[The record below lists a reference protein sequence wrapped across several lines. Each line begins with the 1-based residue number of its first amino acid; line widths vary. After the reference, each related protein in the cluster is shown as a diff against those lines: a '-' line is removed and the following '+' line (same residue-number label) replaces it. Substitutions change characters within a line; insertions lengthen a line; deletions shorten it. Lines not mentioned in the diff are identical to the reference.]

1 MVKSSVMEANLVT
14 LRAMPTHRRRVDES
28 EMVIH
33 MYESRTI
40 LLFSSAHLM
49 LERWATFKGFYKADK
64 SYKNYLERHAA
75 KLNPIEPK
83 TQAQSKGVKLSK
95 ARAAGI
101 NELQHMEVPA
111 ERDEL
116 KQKVIDLY
124 ANMQIR
130 NKTEAKKLITDLQVL
145 SYGMVKN
152 NGEELRVTS
161 DRTGPIREKRGMRK
175 VEQFSKVPE
184 YNKEAERAAR
194 QKKKEETN
202 KWLEEERRKRA
213 PLPGEQVKET
223 GRKDLILVFG
233 GYFENSPRTTSN
245 TQIAC

>member
-1 MVKSSVMEANLVT
+1 MVKSNILEAILVT
-14 LRAMPTHRRRVDES
+14 LRAMQVHEHRSAEATN
-28 EMVIH
+28 VIN
-33 MYESRTI
+33 MYQLRTI
-40 LLFSSAHLM
+40 LLFSSAQLM
-49 LERWATFKGFYKADK
+49 LQRWATFKTFSKADK

-75 KLNPIEPK
+75 KQNPIEPK

-124 ANMQIR
+124 AKMQIR

-161 DRTGPIREKRGMRK
+161 DRTGPIREKRVVRK
-175 VEQFSKVPE
+175 VEQFSKATE

-194 QKKKEETN
+194 QKKKEETQSMG
-202 KWLEEERRKRA
+202 LMTMMMMRRM
-213 PLPGEQVKET
+213 
-223 GRKDLILVFG
+223 
-233 GYFENSPRTTSN
+233 
-245 TQIAC
+245 

>member
-1 MVKSSVMEANLVT
+1 MVKSSVMETNLVT
-14 LRAMPTHRRRVDES
+14 LRAVPTNRRRVDEA
-28 EMVIH
+28 EMVIN

-40 LLFSSAHLM
+40 LVFSSAHLM

-116 KQKVIDLY
+116 KQQVIDLY
-124 ANMQIR
+124 AKVR
-130 NKTEAKKLITDLQVL
+130 LGTRPKLR
-145 SYGMVKN
+145 S
-152 NGEELRVTS
+152 
-161 DRTGPIREKRGMRK
+161 
-175 VEQFSKVPE
+175 
-184 YNKEAERAAR
+184 
-194 QKKKEETN
+194 
-202 KWLEEERRKRA
+202 
-213 PLPGEQVKET
+213 
-223 GRKDLILVFG
+223 
-233 GYFENSPRTTSN
+233 
-245 TQIAC
+245 